1 MEEESLEPL
10 LIRRSA
16 RIVRPEGPAV
26 QVVRL
31 MDLIGNM
38 IGDGDQHQKVVMAM
52 VQVQVQVQVQHQM
65 EEKGPGLG
73 LVLVQELVLSQEEEE
88 PQAVALAMVVGPD
101 KQMKAVAQGVE
112 MVQLLQV
119 VEKGANTVKHF
130 VLPL

>member
-16 RIVRPEGPAV
+16 RIVRPEGLAV

-52 VQVQVQVQVQHQM
+52 VQVQVQVQHLM

-73 LVLVQELVLSQEEEE
+73 LVLVQELGLGLSQEEEE

-101 KQMKAVAQGVE
+101 KQMKVVAQGVE